1 MKCLLGSDSGG
12 LKVVVRS
19 VGNGE
24 GVQKFGVLVLSDPAK
39 APSQCKSLGRASER
53 CVRRGCQEQGKLIGG
68 IKLFG
73 VVAEGILIAG
83 DGLRNSVLVAEGVG
97 VSVMGLSQ
105 GPLELNIGG
114 INFLGGIQMGECL
127 LEPR

>member
-24 GVQKFGVLVLSDPAK
+24 GVQEFGVLVLGGLAK
-39 APSQCKSLGRASER
+39 TPSQCKSLGRASER
-53 CVRRGCQEQGKLIGG
+53 CVRRGRQEQGKLIGG
-68 IKLFG
+68 IKLFD
-73 VVAEGILIAG
+73 VVTEGILIAG
-83 DGLRNSVLVAEGVG
+83 DRFGDHLLVAKGVG